1 VQIAVGIALLLL
13 AAAVVLLFAMFGEL
27 AARVGRPTAGD
38 RAAVDVQPVD
48 GARIGTTPSVWPGRL
63 AEVPSNGRAVV
74 LSLSTSCGSCRE
86 VAEQLA
92 QGDAR
97 RYAIALASPDPATGA
112 DFLASYQLTGLPHH
126 VDVGGQ
132 WLRGELGVQHSP
144 AALVFRDGE
153 LVSASIFTDVR
164 ALAVAN
170 AV

>member
-1 VQIAVGIALLLL
+1 MQIAVGVALLLL
-13 AAAVVLLFAMFGEL
+13 AAAVVLLFAMIGEL
-27 AARVGRPTAGD
+27 GARVGGQGAGD
-38 RAAVDVQPVD
+38 GAGVEVEPVD
-48 GARIGTTPSVWPGRL
+48 GARIGTAPSVWPGRL
-63 AEVPSNGRAVV
+63 AEVPSAGRAVV
-74 LSLSTSCGSCRE
+74 LSLSTSCGSCRR

-92 QGDAR
+92 EGDER

-112 DFLASYQLTGLPHH
+112 DFLASYHLTDLPHH

-153 LVSASIFTDVR
+153 LVSASVFTDVR